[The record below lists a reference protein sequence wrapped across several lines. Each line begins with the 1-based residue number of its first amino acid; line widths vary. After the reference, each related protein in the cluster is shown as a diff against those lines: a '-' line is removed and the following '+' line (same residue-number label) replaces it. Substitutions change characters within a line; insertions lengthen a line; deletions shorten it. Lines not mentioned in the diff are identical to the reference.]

1 MGKVISGGGKYFT
14 EKFKLGKIEGQIL
27 AGDKKA
33 GLGPEKSGGPADPDP
48 KAKKVARIIG
58 SGTGKELASRK
69 SDKSSVKSEK
79 SPEVQRII
87 GSGTGKILSSRIQGE
102 EGKLYSEIKKGKK

>member
-1 MGKVISGGGKYFT
+1 MGKVISGGRKHKFYGEDLMSYPGGMPGPGKP
-14 EKFKLGKIEGQIL
+14 G
-27 AGDKKA
+27 
-33 GLGPEKSGGPADPDP
+33 DPDP

-87 GSGTGKILSSRIQGE
+87 GSGTDKILSSRIQGE